1 MKNDLKYSALPKWI
15 APDNETV
22 NRDAKSP
29 HENYLFGLQEAMLY
43 KLPAV
48 KIDPMHHIYN
58 FFGSSHFV
66 SELKNA
72 YETLQSSEHFKSEI
86 KFKRVSNKKML
97 WDEYLFW
104 SGAPL
109 QSIAYKVGNRVV
121 SGLHAICLITG
132 DWQPHMDFCEWFEN
146 EWLPSANAD
155 ALIYHQTTRAITRTA
170 PTAFLLLPYMDSI
183 RNKLINLNN
192 EIRSKHPELCARL
205 SKVTHEDF
213 KYAVN

>member
-22 NRDAKSP
+22 NRDARTP
-29 HENYLFGLQEAMLY
+29 HENYLLGVQEAMLY

-48 KIDPMHHIYN
+48 KSDPMHHIYN

-86 KFKRVSNKKML
+86 KFKRVSNKKMV

-132 DWQPHMDFCEWFEN
+132 DWQPHNYFCEWFEN

-155 ALIYHQTTRAITRTA
+155 ALNYHQTTRAITRTA
-170 PTAFLLLPYMDSI
+170 PFAYLLLPHMDSI
-183 RNKLINLNN
+183 RDKLIDLNN
-192 EIRSKHPELCARL
+192 EIRSRHPELSSQL
-205 SKVTHEDF
+205 SEVTYEDF
-213 KYAVN
+213 KIALN